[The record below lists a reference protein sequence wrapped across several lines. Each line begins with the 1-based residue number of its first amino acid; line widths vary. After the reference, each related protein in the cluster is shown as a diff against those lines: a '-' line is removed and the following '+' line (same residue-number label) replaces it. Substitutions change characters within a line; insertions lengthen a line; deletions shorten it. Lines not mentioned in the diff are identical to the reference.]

1 METLTRPTQDIATA
15 KKVGPVAYGT
25 WSGGRY
31 MHFGEVLEEA
41 DYRAC
46 IVEAYQQGIRTFIT
60 SDVYGCGKADALLG
74 EALEQFP
81 RESYKLIGAIGHDF
95 YKGKRQGNTGYPRFT
110 DPSLRAADGY
120 YDFLHMAATK
130 SLERCKTDYFD
141 CLLLHNPDEH
151 GYTSI
156 NVWDGMDRLR
166 QEGLTREIGIA
177 PGPANGFVLDL
188 VQTFEN
194 FGHLIDWAMVILNP
208 LEPWPMSS
216 VLDCA
221 DQFGINVM
229 TRVLD
234 HGGIFYDELKPDH
247 EFRPGDHRAYRPD
260 GWVKRGCDFVEKIRP
275 MAQAHG
281 LTPLQYAANWN
292 LSHSAVKC
300 VIPTFVQEYGSKAR
314 PISDKITEM
323 ARLPIVDLSEEEI
336 QQVRELGDNTGCML
350 LKGASGRHESSER
363 CDEWPMR
370 PDLLDIARTYELG
383 THW

>member
-1 METLTRPTQDIATA
+1 METLTLPSQEITTA
-15 KKVGPVAYGT
+15 KKIGPVAYGT

-31 MHFGEVLEEA
+31 MHFGEVLTEEH
-41 DYRAC
+41 YHRC
-46 IVEAYQQGIRTFIT
+46 VSIAYEQGIRTFIT
-60 SDVYGCGKADALLG
+60 SDVYGSGKADTLLG
-74 EALEQFP
+74 QALERFP

-95 YKGKRQGNTGYPRFT
+95 YEGKRQGNTGYPRFT
-110 DPSLRAADGY
+110 DPSLRSADKY
-120 YDFLHMAATK
+120 YDFLHMATSL
-130 SLERCKTDYFD
+130 SLERCQTDYFD

-156 NVWDGMDRLR
+156 NVWDGMDKLR

-188 VQTFEN
+188 VQCFEN
-194 FGHLIDWAMVILNP
+194 YGRLIDWAMVILNP
-208 LEPWPMSS
+208 LEPWPMTS

-247 EFRPGDHRAYRPD
+247 EFRPGDHRAYRPH
-260 GWVKRGCDFVEKIRP
+260 GWVKRGYDFVEQISP
-275 MAQAHG
+275 MASAHG
-281 LTPLQYAANWN
+281 LTPLQYAANWT

-300 VIPTFVQEYGSKAR
+300 VIPPFVQEPGKNARSIESK
-314 PISDKITEM
+314 IDEM
-323 ARLPIVDLSEEEI
+323 AQLPIIQLSEAEV
-336 QQVRELGDNTGCML
+336 QKVRELGDNAGCML
-350 LKGASGRHESSER
+350 LKGASGRHTTSER

-370 PDLLDIARTYELG
+370 PDLLDIARTYDLG
-383 THW
+383 TDW